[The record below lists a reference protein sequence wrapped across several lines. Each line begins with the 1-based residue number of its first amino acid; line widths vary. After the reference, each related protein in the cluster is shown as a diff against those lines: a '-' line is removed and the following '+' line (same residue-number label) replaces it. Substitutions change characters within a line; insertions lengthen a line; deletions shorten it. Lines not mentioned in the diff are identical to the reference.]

1 MYEFQNAAKSCKQA
15 VKNVSD
21 MSKELEVILQTTDT
35 SRLNEKM
42 EEAKYVY
49 DIEGILLEKVNNSML
64 DNVVRSS

>member
-1 MYEFQNAAKSCKQA
+1 
-15 VKNVSD
+15 

-49 DIEGILLEKVNNSML
+49 DIEGILLEKVKIANL
-64 DNVVRSS
+64 DMYGLSSNLFMIIRVIF